1 MVIAIHLAN
10 AISFIYY
17 NLIDCTP
24 DHWLTVIMGSK
35 SISTSNR
42 SIKSSTQSGNIVES
56 DSGEPQLMSRENLPN
71 SSPPVTGG
79 EQQPLLQENS
89 TALAKPSHR
98 AIGVQPSPTSNT
110 NDESIEGPDT
120 ESNFQRRLYR
130 VHRQYRLFLHNAKW
144 VLNIF
149 ILINTV
155 WLVTTLIS
163 DFFFDISLF
172 RSNNRYS
179 SFNDLTLIFISIIAN
194 AFNLW
199 FNKLGLYSS
208 LDNVLNI
215 VLCLLTLFNLEL
227 IYMVAYTRRRIGF
240 MGTFTYLWAAFSFFV
255 GVVLDWYL
263 LYYNKK
269 ITQPF
274 EDDSLEL
281 PNEAEGGTRRNETG
295 SNSSG
300 KHTLSEWIFIGVRN
314 VVKSLLLIFFILFTF
329 NTFLSAWDIHRV
341 TGRVADVSAEAASY
355 DAFHWVDD
363 AHSYKFHIKCYG
375 NVFEEPE
382 ANDDEKKQA
391 ILLYEHGGFDTAY
404 LSATWIQELYHL
416 NRVQRYCT
424 YERPGYGLS
433 DSAPAP
439 ISIAMVAD
447 SLKYALLNE
456 AKIRGPF
463 VTVGY
468 DVGGL
473 FTQVFTAKNVDLV
486 EGMMLVESWHED
498 LLLKNYLQRLL
509 PPDRGGDDGDGD
521 QPGRD
526 PDDIS
531 WLPPE
536 IRRYN
541 EFRIWWDGLW
551 STIGIKL
558 QTSWLL
564 AHHGSNE
571 RIYGRDMQYQGRFL
585 RGKFLE
591 SVTSSLLSY
600 KDVLNYKDKLKNVKL
615 SVVSSKEMAKKSP
628 QWGNW
633 QRELSKLSSK
643 TQEWKL
649 VDGGHDVYKYGLGK
663 SQAQDVLLRLIGEKD
678 RY

>member
-1 MVIAIHLAN
+1 MVTN
-10 AISFIYY
+10 
-17 NLIDCTP
+17 
-24 DHWLTVIMGSK
+24 

-42 SIKSSTQSGNIVES
+42 SIKSSTQSGNIVGRDSAVFDPMSSDNLRS
-56 DSGEPQLMSRENLPN
+56 DSP
-71 SSPPVTGG
+71 TGG
-79 EQQPLLQENS
+79 AGEEQQPLLQEGS
-89 TALAKPSHR
+89 AAQKKPSHR
-98 AIGVQPSPTSNT
+98 AIGVQPSPTSDI
-110 NDESIEGPDT
+110 DEANVERADS
-120 ESNFQRRLYR
+120 ESYFQRRLYR
-130 VHRQYRLFLHNAKW
+130 VHRQYRLFIHNARW

-149 ILINTV
+149 IIVNTV
-155 WLVTTLIS
+155 FLVTTLIS
-163 DFFFDISLF
+163 DFFFDINLF
-172 RSNNRYS
+172 RTNNRLN
-179 SFNDLTLIFISIIAN
+179 SFNDLTLISISIIAN

-208 LDNVLNI
+208 LDYVLNI

-227 IYMVAYTRRRIGF
+227 IYLISYTRRRIGF
-240 MGTFTYLWAAFSFFV
+240 MGTFTYFWAAFSFFV

-263 LYYNKK
+263 LDYNKQ
-269 ITQPF
+269 ITEPF
-274 EDDSLEL
+274 EDSEYETTEDD
-281 PNEAEGGTRRNETG
+281 GTERRQRAPG
-295 SNSSG
+295 FSSR
-300 KHTLSEWIFIGVRN
+300 HTLSEWVIIGVRN
-314 VVKSLLLIFFILFTF
+314 VVKSLLLVFFILFTL
-329 NTFLSAWDIHRV
+329 NTLLSTWDIHRV
-341 TGRVADVSAEAASY
+341 TGRVADVTAEAATY
-355 DAFHWVDD
+355 DAFHWVDESR
-363 AHSYKFHIKCYG
+363 SYKLHIRCYG
-375 NVFEEPE
+375 NVFDDEEPIG
-382 ANDDEKKQA
+382 DEKKQA

-416 NRVQRYCT
+416 NRIQRYCT

-447 SLKYALLNE
+447 SLKHALLKE
-456 AKIRGPF
+456 AKIKGPF

-473 FTQVFTAKNVDLV
+473 FTQVFTAKNIDLV

-498 LLLKNYLQRLL
+498 ILLKNYLQRLL
-509 PPDRGGDDGDGD
+509 PPDRGGDGDGD
-521 QPGRD
+521 HQPGRD
-526 PDDIS
+526 PDDVS

-536 IRRYN
+536 IRRYS
-541 EFRIWWDGLW
+541 ELKLWWHGLW

-571 RIYGRDMQYQGRFL
+571 RIYGRDMQYQGKFL

-591 SVTSSLLSY
+591 TVTSSLLSY
-600 KDVLNYKDKLKNVKL
+600 KDVVAYKEKLKEVKT

-633 QRELSKLSSK
+633 QRELSKISSK

-649 VDGGHDVYKYGLGK
+649 VDGGHEVYKYGLGK
-663 SQAQDVLLRLIGEKD
+663 QQAQDVLLRLIGEKD
-678 RY
+678 KY

>member
-1 MVIAIHLAN
+1 MA
-10 AISFIYY
+10 
-17 NLIDCTP
+17 
-24 DHWLTVIMGSK
+24 SK
-35 SISTSNR
+35 SITTSSR
-42 SIKSSTQSGNIVES
+42 SLEGSAPSGALGDNPNGQHHGVDEISPNHSPIES
-56 DSGEPQLMSRENLPN
+56 N
-71 SSPPVTGG
+71 
-79 EQQPLLQENS
+79 EQQPLLEGSAATQ
-89 TALAKPSHR
+89 TKPSHR
-98 AIGVQPSPTSNT
+98 VIGAQPRGVSNS
-110 NDESIEGPDT
+110 DEVEGHDFDA
-120 ESNFQRRLYR
+120 ESQFQRKLYNI
-130 VHRQYRLFLHNAKW
+130 HKKYQIFLHNSKW
-144 VLNIF
+144 IINIL

-155 WLVTTLIS
+155 WLVITLIS
-163 DFFFDISLF
+163 DFFFDINIF
-172 RSNNRYS
+172 RSSDRYG
-179 SFNDLTLIFISIIAN
+179 SFDDLTLIFISIIAN

-208 LDNVLNI
+208 LDYVLNI
-215 VLCLLTLFNLEL
+215 ILCLLTLFNLEL
-227 IYMVAYTRRRIGF
+227 IYIIAYTRRRIGF
-240 MGTFTYLWAAFSFFV
+240 MGTFTYLWAAFSFFI

-263 LYYNKK
+263 LDYNKQIYK
-269 ITQPF
+269 PF
-274 EDDSLEL
+274 DED
-281 PNEAEGGTRRNETG
+281 NAEDISQVEGRRSRRNGDPSET
-295 SNSSG
+295 SG
-300 KHTLSEWIFIGVRN
+300 KHTLTEWVFIGARN
-314 VVKSLLLIFFILFTF
+314 VVKSLLLIFFLLFTL
-329 NTFLSAWDIHRV
+329 NNLLAAWDIHRV
-341 TGRVADVSAEAASY
+341 TGRVGDVTTEAASY

-363 AHSYKFHIKCYG
+363 NHSYKLHIKCYG
-375 NVFEEPE
+375 DVFNDPASE
-382 ANDDEKKQA
+382 DDEKKQA
-391 ILLYEHGGFDTAY
+391 ILLYEHGGFDTSY
-404 LSATWIQELYHL
+404 LSGTWIQELFHL

-447 SLKYALLNE
+447 ALKHALLRE
-456 AKIRGPF
+456 AKIKGPF

-473 FTQVFTAKNVDLV
+473 FTQVFTAKNIDLV

-509 PPDRGGDDGDGD
+509 PPDRGGDNDGDD
-521 QPGRD
+521 NDKPGRD

-541 EFRIWWDGLW
+541 EFKIWWHGIW
-551 STIGIKL
+551 STLGIKL

-571 RIYGRDMQYQGRFL
+571 RIYGRDMQFQGRFL
-585 RGKFLE
+585 RAKFLE

-600 KDVLNYKDKLKNVKL
+600 KDVLNSKEKLNKVKT

-633 QRELSKLSSK
+633 QRELSKISSK

-649 VDGGHDVYKYGLGK
+649 VDGGHDVYKYELGK
-663 SQAQDVLLRLIGEKD
+663 QQTQDVLLRLIGEKD